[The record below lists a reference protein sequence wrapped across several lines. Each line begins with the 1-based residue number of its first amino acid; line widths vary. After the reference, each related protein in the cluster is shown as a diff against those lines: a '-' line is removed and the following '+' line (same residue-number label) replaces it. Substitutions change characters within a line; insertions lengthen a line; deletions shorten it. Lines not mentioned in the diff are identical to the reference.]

1 MICWI
6 TISPWL
12 VELSVKILRE
22 SVIAKYKAITDFYII
37 RIPDSKHMHHFF
49 FFYIGLLLVI
59 LFLVMLAQKIKISY
73 PIVLVI
79 GGLAISFIPAVPD
92 IDIDPELIFL
102 IFLPPL
108 LYDAAWQTSWK
119 DFWKWRRVIASFAFL
134 IVILSSC
141 VIAYVSHSLIPG
153 FTLSLG
159 FLLGGII
166 SPPDAVS
173 ATSILKDVK
182 VPKRIV
188 SIIEGESLLND
199 ASSLIVYR
207 FALAAV
213 LTGSFSLKEASV
225 SFLIVIVMGIA
236 TGLAIGLLFYA
247 AHRWLPTTA
256 SIDTVLTFIA
266 PYTMYMVAEK
276 FHFSGVLAV
285 VSGGLY
291 LSNRSHVILNH
302 VSRLQGVNVW
312 ATIGFIFNGFIF
324 MLIGLELPVV
334 IKSISSEQLPQAI
347 EYGLL
352 ISLVVIVT
360 RILSTLGTSLFTMA
374 ASKVITTADNNPGW
388 KGPLIIGWAG
398 MRGVV
403 SLASALSIP
412 LLLQNGQAFPQRN
425 LILFI
430 TFTVI
435 LVTLVFQ
442 GLTLPI
448 VIRWFREPE
457 KDYLI
462 SQHEQEAL
470 VKAEMKNAAL
480 ALLNTDYRND
490 VISNELLH
498 NMKDRLESELAYVDN
513 RTNRTADES
522 ITAKEHYQAVFKAVI
537 DTQRDVLQKL
547 NKKPE
552 FEEDVI
558 KKYVA
563 QLDLEEEKLR
573 QQLEA

>member
-1 MICWI
+1 
-6 TISPWL
+6 
-12 VELSVKILRE
+12 
-22 SVIAKYKAITDFYII
+22 
-37 RIPDSKHMHHFF
+37 MHHFF

-59 LFLVMLAQKIKISY
+59 LFLVMLAQKIKVSY

-92 IDIDPELIFL
+92 INIDPELIFL

-134 IVILSSC
+134 IVILTSC

-153 FTLSLG
+153 FTLALG

-182 VPKRIV
+182 VPKRNV

-213 LTGSFSLKEASV
+213 LTGSFSFQEASI

-266 PYTMYMVAEK
+266 PYTMYMVAEQ

-312 ATIGFIFNGFIF
+312 ATIGFVFNGFIF

-334 IKSISSEQLPQAI
+334 VKSIGSEQLPQAI
-347 EYGLL
+347 KYGLL

-360 RILSTLGTSLFTMA
+360 RILCTLGTSLFTMA

-388 KGPLIIGWAG
+388 KGPLVVGWAG

-448 VIRWFREPE
+448 VIRWFWEPE

-462 SQHEQEAL
+462 PQSEQEAIL
-470 VKAEMKNAAL
+470 KTEMKSAAL
-480 ALLNTDYRND
+480 ALLNTDYQND
-490 VISNELLH
+490 VISNKLLH
-498 NMKDRLESELAYVDN
+498 NMKERLESELAYVDS
-513 RTNRTADES
+513 RTNRTQDEA
-522 ITAKEHYQAVFKAVI
+522 TKAKEHYQTVFKAVI
-537 DTQRDVLQKL
+537 NVQREVLQKL
-547 NKKPE
+547 NKNPE

-558 KKYVA
+558 KKHVA

-573 QQLEA
+573 QQLEV